1 MCVMCVWWDEGAVPQ
16 TRRCGQLGV
25 PLPSSG
31 TAPRSASSPGGESL
45 DRAPNAGAVA
55 ARASSP
61 GPNARIFVA
70 RPPRSIAPSPSP
82 AAGKGHPRTDGGGA
96 ARGTLARA
104 LWRPSHP
111 SLPPAGAFAPG
122 RVRAPL
128 PALLL
133 CFVSFLPPLFKTTL
147 SLYFLLALRFSPV
160 PPHSFSF
167 SRSLSLFVSLCLC
180 VSVSL
185 TPTFSPHYPGD
196 PTPSALPADNS
207 WVHTPTPGE
216 AVWPGP
222 LLLGA
227 CRVTGESPTVT
238 TVGLAWGGGSFPGC
252 TGEGAAATPAAGTI
266 AAAGIGLITSLRTGA
281 SGARWSGLRLTLGA
295 GEQQGGREGLDC
307 PHPGRGWKEGGTGL

>member
-45 DRAPNAGAVA
+45 DRAPTAGAVA

-82 AAGKGHPRTDGGGA
+82 AAGKGHPRTGGGGA

-104 LWRPSHP
+104 LWSPSHP

-128 PALLL
+128 SAVLFCFVFHFYLLSFRQPYLLFFLCLFSVFLLL
-133 CFVSFLPPLFKTTL
+133 LLILSPSLCHFLFL
-147 SLYFLLALRFSPV
+147 SLSA
-160 PPHSFSF
+160 
-167 SRSLSLFVSLCLC
+167 
-180 VSVSL
+180 SVSL
-185 TPTFSPHYPGD
+185 SHSHRH
-196 PTPSALPADNS
+196 SALTTLGTPLPPPSQLTTAGSTHLPLERRFGQAPFSWVQVGLQESPPLSPQWAWLGGVFSWLHRGGGCSHPSRRDNS
-207 WVHTPTPGE
+207 CRRHWIDCFFAHRGE
-216 AVWPGP
+216 
-222 LLLGA
+222 
-227 CRVTGESPTVT
+227 
-238 TVGLAWGGGSFPGC
+238 WG
-252 TGEGAAATPAAGTI
+252 
-266 AAAGIGLITSLRTGA
+266 
-281 SGARWSGLRLTLGA
+281 
-295 GEQQGGREGLDC
+295 
-307 PHPGRGWKEGGTGL
+307 